1 MKLSFSTIAWA
12 TMLSSVKLA
21 TATTYTLGF
30 DAFEIG
36 QDTIGAFPT
45 DAYADKGI
53 SSITCEDVAPNAR
66 FDPPPE
72 PQCAF
77 KGGLGPN
84 QGEIAN
90 ANRVIYE
97 FCGPTDIASIAL
109 WSRYPV
115 MNGVQITYQLDVSCF
130 LRTTA

>member
-12 TMLSSVKLA
+12 TMLASVKFA
-21 TATTYTLGF
+21 TATTYTIGF
-30 DAFEIG
+30 DPAEVG
-36 QDTIGAFPT
+36 QTTIGAFPI

-53 SSITCEDVAPNAR
+53 SSITCEDVAPNAN
-66 FDPPPE
+66 FDPPPV

-77 KGGLGPN
+77 KGSVNG
-84 QGEIAN
+84 GEIAN

-130 LRTTA
+130 LRTTP